1 MRKSLCEN
9 HVYLD
14 AKSSILCLIQ
24 GQEMFPPLRLVTDS
38 LTLVGV
44 GDDVLIPVTLRMAA
58 IVGGILWIFE

>member
-1 MRKSLCEN
+1 
-9 HVYLD
+9 
-14 AKSSILCLIQ
+14 
-24 GQEMFPPLRLVTDS
+24 MFPPLRLVTDS